1 MVTHDNDQ
9 LYMNTS
15 SGLGRPLSTGEIRFS
30 VFIIK
35 KLYFQ
40 DVKTVDAEIRKVL
53 SVMMPA
59 FKPTPL
65 FPDDLCLS
73 SDYVFHYMIFFFF
86 SQLRVPFTLRKPWL
100 SSLKHLWR
108 KMAPLGMGTVTPREE
123 PL

>member
-15 SGLGRPLSTGEIRFS
+15 FGLGRPLSTGEIRFS

-40 DVKTVDAEIRKVL
+40 DVKTVDAEMRKVL

-65 FPDDLCLS
+65 FPDDS
-73 SDYVFHYMIFFFF
+73 SNN
-86 SQLRVPFTLRKPWL
+86 S
-100 SSLKHLWR
+100 
-108 KMAPLGMGTVTPREE
+108 
-123 PL
+123 